1 MLVLLVG
8 QHVPIPLATFIAALA
23 GAATNFTINKYV
35 AFRDRSPI
43 SFGQIARFDFVA
55 VVAALLMAA
64 AMKIATANLGVPVV
78 AAKLACAAVVF
89 AHLDLSRAAAPRVRA
104 RRGGCL
110 IVSLHPSRSLAM
122 SNLSTA
128 VDRRCSALVIPAFNE
143 ELRLLPT
150 LERLHAHLS
159 ARPMS
164 YEILVVDD
172 GSRDETCEVVEAAAA
187 RIPNIVLVRQRPNRG
202 KGAAVRR
209 GMLAA
214 RGRIR
219 VMWDADGSMPP
230 EELPRLLA
238 PIVAGRAEIAIG
250 SRYAEG
256 ARTVKQPRYRV
267 LWSRLC
273 NKFIQ
278 RWLVPRVL
286 DTQCGF
292 KAFTSG
298 AALNLFGSA
307 TIDGWAFDLE
317 ILALARRRGFAIEE
331 VGVEWKD
338 DGRSRVNPLTD
349 FWKVIREALT
359 IRRNLDARR
368 LRDDRPLGAGLI
380 GAKMGVDGAVAG
392 GSRFGAG
399 GVGVAARPRPREIRR
414 ERELQLS
421 APRRLS
427 RHHQRSAVEGISTQ
441 AGHRGGARRDHGL
454 PADDRRFSCTHQGG
468 TLGDERFPP

>member
-1 MLVLLVG
+1 MPN
-8 QHVPIPLATFIAALA
+8 HNPSA
-23 GAATNFTINKYV
+23 
-35 AFRDRSPI
+35 D
-43 SFGQIARFDFVA
+43 
-55 VVAALLMAA
+55 VV
-64 AMKIATANLGVPVV
+64 
-78 AAKLACAAVVF
+78 
-89 AHLDLSRAAAPRVRA
+89 DL
-104 RRGGCL
+104 
-110 IVSLHPSRSLAM
+110 
-122 SNLSTA
+122 T
-128 VDRRCSALVIPAFNE
+128 LVIPAYNE

-159 ARPMS
+159 ARAMS
-164 YEILVVDD
+164 YEIVVVDD
-172 GSRDETCEVVEAAAA
+172 GSRDGTCDVVEAAAA
-187 RIPNIVLVRQRPNRG
+187 RLPNIVLVRQRPNRG

-209 GMLAA
+209 GMFAA

-219 VMWDADGSMPP
+219 VMWDADCSTPP

-250 SRYAEG
+250 SRYAAG

-273 NKFIQ
+273 NKVIQ

-317 ILALARRRGFAIEE
+317 ILALARRRGFGIEE

-338 DGRSRVNPLTD
+338 DERSRVNPFTD

-359 IRRNLDARR
+359 IRRNLR
-368 LRDDRPLGAGLI
+368 L
-380 GAKMGVDGAVAG
+380 GVYGRV
-392 GSRFGAG
+392 S
-399 GVGVAARPRPREIRR
+399 
-414 ERELQLS
+414 
-421 APRRLS
+421 
-427 RHHQRSAVEGISTQ
+427 
-441 AGHRGGARRDHGL
+441 
-454 PADDRRFSCTHQGG
+454 
-468 TLGDERFPP
+468 